1 MPSDHDL
8 PTPSRREFLSSAAL
22 LTAGLSLGCA
32 NGAERA
38 FAPGV
43 RAPNGATTDRD
54 DDQEGGG
61 KGGLPAPDQSGIEH
75 IVVVMMENRSF
86 DHLLGW
92 LPRADGRQAGLVYR
106 DRNDVAF
113 RTYPL
118 APDYQGC
125 GHPDPDHSYE
135 GGRIQYDDGRCDGFL
150 RSGDNDI
157 YAIGY
162 YKRTDLPFFG
172 RAAADWTSFDRYF
185 AAILSQTFPNRFI
198 QHAAQT
204 DRIDDSFALS
214 TLPTI
219 WDRLADN
226 GLTGRY
232 YFSDLPFL
240 LLWGAKYLPIMRPI
254 DEFMAACA
262 AGTLPQLSFVEPR
275 FVGED
280 EGTSTDDHPHA
291 DIRSGEA
298 FLNDVYRAVT
308 QSPAWG
314 QTVLVINFDEWGGF
328 FEHVPPDVTAISDLE
343 RAAGNADGRRGFR
356 TPALVVSPFARRE
369 YVSHQVFDHASI
381 LRMIEWRW
389 GLDPLTVRDQ
399 TANNLAEVLDFQHPR
414 LHAPQYLVPP
424 VVGQACPSTGS
435 VIASADVSRA
445 RSLRWRGLQELAGA
459 YAIP

>member
-1 MPSDHDL
+1 M
-8 PTPSRREFLSSAAL
+8 
-22 LTAGLSLGCA
+22 
-32 NGAERA
+32 
-38 FAPGV
+38 
-43 RAPNGATTDRD
+43 
-54 DDQEGGG
+54 
-61 KGGLPAPDQSGIEH
+61 
-75 IVVVMMENRSF
+75 
-86 DHLLGW
+86 
-92 LPRADGRQAGLVYR
+92 YR

-185 AAILSQTFPNRFI
+185 AAIMSQTFPNRFI

-204 DRIDDSFALS
+204 DRLDDSITIS
-214 TLPTI
+214 TLATI
-219 WDRLADN
+219 WDRLAEND
-226 GLTGRY
+226 LTGRY

-254 DEFMAACA
+254 DEFMVACA
-262 AGTLPQLSFVEPR
+262 AGTLPQVSFVEPR

-280 EGTSTDDHPHA
+280 EGTSNDDHPHA

-298 FLNDVYRAVT
+298 FLNDVYTAVT
-308 QSPAWG
+308 HSPAWAH
-314 QTVLVINFDEWGGF
+314 TVLVINFDEWGGF
-328 FEHVPPDVTAISDLE
+328 FDHVPPDVTAISDLE

-369 YVSHQVFDHASI
+369 YVSHRVFDHSSI

-389 GLDPLTVRDQ
+389 GLDALTVRDQ
-399 TANNLAEVLDFQHPR
+399 TANNLAEVLDFRHPR

-424 VVGQACPSTGS
+424 VVGQACPSTAS

-445 RSLRWRGLQELAGA
+445 RSLRWRGLQELAGV